1 MTLKPDRRKRRPLG
15 GGGGS
20 PSCSINIKLLTAQFE
35 IRFAELTGMIQNLET
50 LISGALGK
58 EVGRIDDV
66 EEYLWKLPG
75 NAEVRIRN
83 LEKAIPDKLKGRLRC
98 VEKKQALH
106 WGWHAG
112 IAAAAAAGVTAI
124 ILALWFFRVFG

>member
-1 MTLKPDRRKRRPLG
+1 
-15 GGGGS
+15 
-20 PSCSINIKLLTAQFE
+20 
-35 IRFAELTGMIQNLET
+35 MIQNLET

-66 EEYLWKLPG
+66 EEYLWKRPD

-83 LEKAIPDKLKGRLRC
+83 LEKALPDKLKSRLRC
-98 VEKKQALH
+98 VEKKQTLH

-112 IAAAAAAGVTAI
+112 ISAAAVAGTTGI
-124 ILALWFFRVFG
+124 MLSLWFLRVFR